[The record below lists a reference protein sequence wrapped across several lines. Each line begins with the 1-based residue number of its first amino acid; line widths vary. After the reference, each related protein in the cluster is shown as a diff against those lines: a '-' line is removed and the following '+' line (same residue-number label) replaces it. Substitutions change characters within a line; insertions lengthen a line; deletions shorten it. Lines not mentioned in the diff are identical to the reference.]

1 MNIIVNIYPLAA
13 LLIASLISALP
24 QSAIAFSILL
34 AGIYSLLMRHNNIA
48 IFITLVYFFATPL
61 LLSPVLIELLPMTT
75 ILPGYWL
82 SAGLSALLI
91 VPMFPLLISSIKEK
105 ARTLI
110 TIDTIRQ
117 DDEPVSAILSENNDP
132 RSGMEYVNRRE
143 LSLTAKSLIVA
154 IVSTTLASILIGNL
168 SMAIVGIMLFLFL
181 VVILIY
187 ILKNVPLTPL
197 VVEQVEI
204 QLIAGN
210 TMNLPIKIVRNTR
223 FPLHIFINS
232 SCPWFHSDRSSI
244 MGLGTEAKL
253 NFTINPSL
261 SGPSLP
267 WFEVLSMD
275 YWGLTKTWQKIEP
288 VKLYVIPRAR
298 YAEWLARKYLEETAT
313 GAEAR
318 AFTDTPISI
327 GMMHT
332 SGVEYNTSQHY
343 QPGDRM
349 KDIDWKHTTKIGQIV
364 VKKYTEDT
372 RRMAIIVA
380 SLTGADADEAD
391 KLIYDLIT
399 SALTLARAIIPTSI
413 AAYNHER
420 VLAATPYLEPRGLV
434 RKALELGQQVVL
446 ITPLKRYL
454 HPVEIRQLR
463 ISLRQL
469 EGRTQEAAKKL
480 RNILE
485 IEMRAI
491 EERARIHPLKE
502 ALDHVTGHNPTP
514 ATIAVISTRSQD
526 NEALSFVLEKMER
539 KGYSTIILDTRN
551 IRYQTLSLKSLGS
564 YYK

>member
-1 MNIIVNIYPLAA
+1 MNKIARIYPLVA
-13 LLIASLISALP
+13 LLIASLLSALP
-24 QSAIAFSILL
+24 QSAIALGILL
-34 AGIYSLLMRHNNIA
+34 VGIYFLVMRNYDIA
-48 IFITLVYFFATPL
+48 IFITLVYFFAVPL
-61 LLSPVLIELLPMTT
+61 LLSPVLIELLPLTAMSS
-75 ILPGYWL
+75 GYWL
-82 SAGLSALLI
+82 SAGISALLI

-105 ARTLI
+105 AMTLI
-110 TIDTIRQ
+110 TIDMIKQ

-132 RSGMEYVNRRE
+132 RNGMEYVNRRE
-143 LSLTAKSLIVA
+143 LSLTTKALIA
-154 IVSTTLASILIGNL
+154 GIVSITVASILIGNL

-197 VVEQVEI
+197 AVEQVEI

-210 TMNLPIKIVRNTR
+210 TTKLPVIIVRNTK

-244 MGLGTEAKL
+244 MGLGTKAKL

-267 WFEVLSMD
+267 WFEVLSTD
-275 YWGLTKTWQKIEP
+275 QWGLIKTRQKIEP
-288 VKLYVIPRAR
+288 LKLYVIPRAR

-327 GMMHT
+327 RMMHT
-332 SGVEYNTSQHY
+332 RGVEYNTSQHY

-372 RRMAIIVA
+372 RRMAIILA
-380 SLTGADADEAD
+380 SLTGADADEVD
-391 KLIYDLIT
+391 KVVYDLIT

-413 AAYNHER
+413 AAYTHER

-454 HPVEIRQLR
+454 HPTDIRQLR

-469 EGRTQEAAKKL
+469 EGRTLEAASKL

-491 EERARIHPLKE
+491 EERARDHPLKE

-526 NEALSFVLEKMER
+526 NEALSFVLNK
-539 KGYSTIILDTRN
+539 
-551 IRYQTLSLKSLGS
+551 
-564 YYK
+564 